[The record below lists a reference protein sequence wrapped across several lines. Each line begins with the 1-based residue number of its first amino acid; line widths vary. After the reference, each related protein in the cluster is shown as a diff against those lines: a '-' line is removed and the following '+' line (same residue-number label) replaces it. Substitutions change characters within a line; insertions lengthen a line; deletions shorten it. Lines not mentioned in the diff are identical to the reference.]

1 MSIPKATEW
10 FNRLSYTTQGFI
22 MAKHYKAIQYGKT
35 RPHGSLSEQEIEKL
49 YNLELNK
56 NEQNN

>member
-1 MSIPKATEW
+1 MSIQKAIEW
-10 FNRLSYTTQGFI
+10 FNSLSYTTQGLI
-22 MAKHYKAIQYGKT
+22 MTKHSKDIQYGKT
-35 RPHGSLSEQEIEKL
+35 RPHDSLSEQEIEKL